1 MCPFQSLIHN
11 IEEKTWEI
19 DREKCKECG
28 QCYDACITKAV
39 LCDDDQKRV
48 ETIFINDNC
57 IGCSLCKR
65 ACPADA
71 ISGVIKQKFNIDEK
85 LCIKCGFCL
94 TKCKKEAIT
103 ATYRNVHGGEL

>member
-1 MCPFQSLIHN
+1 MLKQILNGRVLTPQGWLEGGSVI
-11 IEEKTWEI
+11 I
-19 DREKCKECG
+19 DGNK
-28 QCYDACITKAV
+28 ILAV